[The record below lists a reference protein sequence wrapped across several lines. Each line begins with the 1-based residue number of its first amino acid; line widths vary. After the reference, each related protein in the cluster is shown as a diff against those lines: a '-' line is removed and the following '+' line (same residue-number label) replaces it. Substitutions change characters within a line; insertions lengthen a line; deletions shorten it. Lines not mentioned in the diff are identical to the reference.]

1 LQLFLFMPSLT
12 IIIPA
17 KNEEHFLPILLAS
30 LHKQTLQPTE
40 IIVADAG
47 STDRTRAIARSFGVQ
62 IIKGGMPGFARN
74 AGARSAQGEILFFF
88 DADVWLPDEHF
99 LEYAMQEF
107 TERHLDIATADVQL
121 EEGKKYDKMTHA
133 LYNKYVR
140 LLGDIHPH
148 APGFCIMVRKSLH
161 ERISGF
167 DESITFCEDH
177 DYAARAAKKGSFGFL
192 DSVRIAVTV
201 RRQERD
207 GRLNVLLK
215 YILAEVHLFLL
226 GPIRHNRFHYSFGH
240 PPKEPVQPKKAGV
253 KKNSEEI

>member
-1 LQLFLFMPSLT
+1 MPSLT
-12 IIIPA
+12 VIIPA
-17 KNEEHFLPILLAS
+17 KNEEHFLPILLTS
-30 LHKQTLQPTE
+30 LRKQSLQPIE

-47 STDRTRAIARSFGVQ
+47 STDSTRVIAQSFGAKVIQ
-62 IIKGGMPGFARN
+62 GGMPGVARN
-74 AGARSAQGEILFFF
+74 AGARVAQGEILFFL

-99 LEYAMQEF
+99 LKYAMHEF

-121 EEGKKYDKMTHA
+121 EEGRKYDKMTHA

-140 LLGDIHPH
+140 LLGDAHPH
-148 APGFCIMVRKSLH
+148 APGFCIIVRKSLH
-161 ERISGF
+161 ERIAGF

-207 GRLNVLLK
+207 GRLNMLLK

-226 GPIRHNRFHYSFGH
+226 GPIRHNRFHYSFGYT
-240 PPKEPVQPKKAGV
+240 PKEPMQSKKEDV